1 MHHASPID
9 ELAHYLGQLRID
21 ILIGV
26 ERRHL
31 LSTARLCG
39 LLIEGIEKNEKALSG
54 VKLVEYKHLQI
65 HLLDLQRAIAG
76 NVKPKEIAKARP
88 RLSLV
93 PPPSQNG

>member
-1 MHHASPID
+1 MHHASLID

-21 ILIGV
+21 ILLGV

-39 LLIEGIEKNEKALSG
+39 LLIERIDAADPRNLATLHRA
-54 VKLVEYKHLQI
+54 EYKQLQI

-76 NVKPKEIAKARP
+76 NVAPKEIAKARP

-93 PPPSQNG
+93 PPVAE